1 MNDGGRRALPAP
13 IAERAR
19 AFAAGGLAV
28 APTRPASTVGLLRDG
43 TGDGAGGIEV
53 YVHVRHVGMA
63 FGGMLAFPGGKVD
76 PADGADAA
84 EAFVRAAIRETHEET
99 GVTLAPGDLVPWAH
113 WVTPR
118 FEERR
123 YDTWFYLAA
132 LPGGQEPADVS
143 GEASEVGWVRPADA
157 LARADAGEWVAL
169 PPTAVLLTSITRFA
183 TVAEALAAGAG
194 RATET
199 VLPGWLDD
207 GAQVWSLLPGDPDYP
222 GDDPGDDEGE
232 PT

>member
-1 MNDGGRRALPAP
+1 MNDGGRRPLPAP

-19 AFAAGGLAV
+19 AFGTGGLPV
-28 APTRPASTVGLLRDG
+28 ASTRPASTVGLLRDG
-43 TGDGAGGIEV
+43 ADGVEV
-53 YVHVRHVGMA
+53 YVHVRHLGMA

-76 PADGADAA
+76 PADGADPA

-99 GVTLAPGDLVPWAH
+99 GVVLAPGDLVPWAH
-113 WVTPR
+113 WITPR

-132 LPGGQEPADVS
+132 LPAGQETADVS

-157 LARADAGEWVAL
+157 LARAEAGEWVVL
-169 PPTAVLLTSITRFA
+169 PPTAVLLTSLSGFT
-183 TVAEALAAGAG
+183 TVAGVLAAGTG
-194 RATET
+194 RRIET

-222 GDDPGDDEGE
+222 GDDPGDAR
-232 PT
+232 